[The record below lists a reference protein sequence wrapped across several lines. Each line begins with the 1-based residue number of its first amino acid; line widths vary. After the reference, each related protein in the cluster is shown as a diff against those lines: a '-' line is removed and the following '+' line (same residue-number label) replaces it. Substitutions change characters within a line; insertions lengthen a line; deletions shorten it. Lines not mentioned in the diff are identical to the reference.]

1 MRAIVVYKATAAVL
15 SGVQAAY
22 TDRGQFYQLY
32 YRSHRHGDRV
42 GPGPDWQIHTHV
54 SNLPEDLSIF
64 L

>member
-32 YRSHRHGDRV
+32 YRSHRV
-42 GPGPDWQIHTHV
+42 GPGPDWQIHIHL
-54 SNLPEDLSIF
+54 SNLPEYLSIF